1 MRYSS
6 GHWKTDTL
14 SHSSEFEKKKDLRTV
29 IRMTLRS
36 TSQIGKWSKIYN
48 VLNVLIY
55 LFINVSKLSKAW
67 QFSQPRCYPFRDTCG
82 SVALDVYFTLTASDS
97 HTALSL
103 SWHLS
108 VSAVQVSVTLI
119 AVSVW
124 FSTHYSL
131 LFFFSQTRYNTWKCK
146 DPLIS
151 QQNHDAHLLDTSLHF
166 ADVILQ
172 ITMQICS
179 CTVLIRLQRGFLNNR
194 SLRNR
199 SHQCL

>member
-131 LFFFSQTRYNTWKCK
+131 LFFSHKRGTTHESARIHWSVNRITMCTSLIPVF
-146 DPLIS
+146 IS
-151 QQNHDAHLLDTSLHF
+151 QMF
-166 ADVILQ
+166 FY
-172 ITMQICS
+172 
-179 CTVLIRLQRGFLNNR
+179 R
-194 SLRNR
+194 
-199 SHQCL
+199 

>member
-14 SHSSEFEKKKDLRTV
+14 SHSSEFEKKKKKKDLRTV

-55 LFINVSKLSKAW
+55 LFINVSRLGSSHNHVAIPSY
-67 QFSQPRCYPFRDTCG
+67 FSCAGASVNVQPWDTCG

-108 VSAVQVSVTLI
+108 VSVVQVSVTLI

-131 LFFFSQTRYNTWKCK
+131 LFFFLTNAVQHMKVQGSIDQSTESRCAPPWYQSSFRRCFFTDN
-146 DPLIS
+146 
-151 QQNHDAHLLDTSLHF
+151 NANLLLYS
-166 ADVILQ
+166 A
-172 ITMQICS
+172 C
-179 CTVLIRLQRGFLNNR
+179 
-194 SLRNR
+194 
-199 SHQCL
+199 